1 MQYNLGY
8 VLDQQVA
15 LQISS
20 QYLIRHDWTIKELSD
35 AYYDE
40 VETTTITSY
49 VSIPNSSDLFSGTNS
64 DPLFKIT
71 QYWLADYITMYSGVV
86 PVVNAV
92 NGYGFVV
99 SFDEYRSNG
108 VKAKIY
114 LSKDAVIS
122 SGNGTVNSP
131 YYLK

>member
-1 MQYNLGY
+1 MF
-8 VLDQQVA
+8 LDRQVA

-64 DPLFKIT
+64 DPLLKSLNIGWQIT
-71 QYWLADYITMYSGVV
+71 LRCTLELFQL
-86 PVVNAV
+86 
-92 NGYGFVV
+92 
-99 SFDEYRSNG
+99 
-108 VKAKIY
+108 
-114 LSKDAVIS
+114 
-122 SGNGTVNSP
+122 
-131 YYLK
+131 